1 MTSLAEG
8 GKMSKTSLASDSR
21 ASARRTWAGNLVSN
35 TARAKHYL
43 HLSAFPCDKC
53 NGPVVVG
60 SLGTREDDIC
70 KETAISVIGA
80 VCLACACRPEGM
92 IDPLA
97 GHGFRPMEWEWVI
110 RKQQAAAGFGGESL
124 ETELSQDADIGAV
137 THEPERRPRV

>member
-8 GKMSKTSLASDSR
+8 GVMSKISSASDCSR
-21 ASARRTWAGNLVSN
+21 ASPRRTWAGNLVSP

-43 HLSAFPCDKC
+43 HLYAFPCDKC

-80 VCLACACRPEGM
+80 VCLACGCRPETM
-92 IDPLA
+92 IDSLL
-97 GHGFRPMEWEWVI
+97 GHSFKPVEWEWAI
-110 RKQQAAAGFGGESL
+110 RNQPAAADAGGDSL
-124 ETELSQDADIGAV
+124 ETELSQDADTGIV
-137 THEPERRPRV
+137 TREPE